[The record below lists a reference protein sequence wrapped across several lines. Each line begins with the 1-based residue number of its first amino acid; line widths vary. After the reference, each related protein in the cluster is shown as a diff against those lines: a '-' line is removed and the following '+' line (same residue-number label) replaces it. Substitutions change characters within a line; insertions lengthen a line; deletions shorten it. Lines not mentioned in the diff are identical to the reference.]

1 MAAAKPTPPL
11 SPRYDY
17 IVVGGGSAGAVVAR
31 RLADAGEAS
40 VLLIEAGPD
49 DAGIAEIED
58 PARWPSLGRGGYDWG
73 YDYAPTS
80 HVAGRRIGIPRGRV
94 LGGSS
99 SINAMLWYRG
109 HPTDYDAWAAGGAPG
124 WSFAECLPFF
134 MRTEDWEDGATP
146 LRGAGGPMR
155 IERSHDPHPL
165 AFAMIEGAA
174 ELGVPIIDDPN
185 GPTNEGAALS
195 NLNQSGGKRWSAARG
210 YLRSNDERPNLT
222 ILTGS
227 QALRLGIARGRCVSV
242 HHLVE
247 GRVVE
252 TGADCEVILALG
264 AIDTPR
270 LLMLSG
276 IGHPA
281 SLGGLGIE
289 TIVALPGVGANLQDH
304 PLIRAV
310 NFRARGPLG
319 PVRDNG
325 GGSMINWKSRPSL
338 AKPDLHAICIQ
349 GRSATP
355 EVAAAHDVTG
365 DVFAIAP
372 GLMGSKSVG
381 HLRLLEASPQ
391 GRMDIQPNFLA
402 HPDDLT
408 ALVTAIDFTMDL
420 VMTSAFAQLF
430 AGYAAPSR
438 RLNRAETIDFI
449 RQSCSTFFHTCGT
462 CRMGSD
468 AAAVV
473 DPQLRVH
480 GIDGLRIADASVIP
494 TIPSC
499 NTLAPVLMIAERAA
513 DFILS
518 QGQRSAA

>member
-1 MAAAKPTPPL
+1 ML

-17 IVVGGGSAGAVVAR
+17 IVVGGGSAGAAVAR
-31 RLADAGEAS
+31 RLVDAGEAT

-49 DAGIAEIED
+49 DKGIAEIED
-58 PARWPSLGRGGYDWG
+58 PARWPTLGRGSFDWG
-73 YDYAPTS
+73 YDYAPTP
-80 HVAGRRIGIPRGRV
+80 HVAGRTIGIPRGRV

-109 HPTDYDAWAAGGAPG
+109 HPSDYDAWEAAGATG

-134 MRTEDWEDGATP
+134 KRSEDWEDGASD

-165 AFAMIEGAA
+165 ARAMIEGAG

-185 GPTNEGAALS
+185 GPSNEGAALS
-195 NLNQSGGKRWSAARG
+195 NLNQSGGRRWSAARG
-210 YLRSNDERPNLT
+210 YLRPVEQHPNLT
-222 ILTGS
+222 LLTGS
-227 QALRLGIARGRCVSV
+227 QAQRLGIAKGRCISV

-276 IGHPA
+276 IGDPA
-281 SLGGLGIE
+281 LLAGLGIE
-289 TIVALPGVGANLQDH
+289 TILALPGVGANLQDH

-310 NFRARGPLG
+310 NFRARAPLG

-325 GGSMINWKSRPSL
+325 GGSMINWKSRPGL

-355 EVAAAHDVTG
+355 ELAAGHDLTG

-372 GLMGSKSVG
+372 GLMGSKSIG
-381 HLRLLEASPQ
+381 HLRLLEASPN
-391 GRMDIQPNFLA
+391 GRMEIQPNFLA
-402 HPDDLT
+402 HPDDLE
-408 ALVTAIDFTMDL
+408 ALVTAVDFVTDL
-420 VMTSAFAQLF
+420 VATSAYAQLF
-430 AGYAAPSR
+430 AGYVAPAR
-438 RLNRAETIDFI
+438 RLNRTETIAFI

-468 AAAVV
+468 ETAVV
-473 DPQLRVH
+473 DPKLRLH
-480 GIDGLRIADASVIP
+480 GIEGLRIADASVIP

-513 DFILS
+513 DFILL

>member
-1 MAAAKPTPPL
+1 MAAARPTPTL
-11 SPRYDY
+11 LPRYDY
-17 IVVGGGSAGAVVAR
+17 IVVGGGSGGAVVAR
-31 RLADAGEAS
+31 RLAEASDAS
-40 VLLIEAGPD
+40 VLLIEAGPTDEGVAAID
-49 DAGIAEIED
+49 D
-58 PARWPSLGRGGYDWG
+58 PTKWVSLGRGGYDWG
-73 YDYAPTS
+73 YDYAPTTL
-80 HVAGRRIGIPRGRV
+80 VNGRTISIPRGRV

-109 HPTDYDAWAAGGAPG
+109 HPSDYDAWEAAGASG
-124 WSFAECLPFF
+124 WSFADCLPFF
-134 MRTEDWEDGATP
+134 KRSEDWEDGESP

-185 GPTNEGAALS
+185 GASNEGAALS
-195 NLNQSGGKRWSAARG
+195 NLNQSGGSRWSAARG
-210 YLRSNDERPNLT
+210 YLRPVEGRKNLT

-227 QALRLGIARGRCVSV
+227 QALRVGLRHGRCTSV

-247 GRVVE
+247 DRVVE
-252 TGADCEVILALG
+252 TGADHEVILALG

-276 IGHPA
+276 IGNPA
-281 SLGGLGIE
+281 ALGGLGIE
-289 TIVALPGVGANLQDH
+289 TKVALPGVGANLQDH

-310 NFRARGPLG
+310 NFRARAPLG

-325 GGSMINWKSRPSL
+325 GGAMINWKSRPSL

-349 GRSATP
+349 GRSAVP
-355 EVAAAHDVTG
+355 ELAAEHDLNG

-372 GLMGSKSVG
+372 GLMGSKSIG
-381 HLRLLEASPQ
+381 QLRLLEASPM
-391 GRMDIQPNFLA
+391 GRMEIQPNFLS
-402 HPDDLT
+402 HPDDLA
-408 ALVTAIDFTMDL
+408 ALVTAVDFVMDL
-420 VMTSAFAQLF
+420 VTTSAFAHLF

-438 RLNRAETIDFI
+438 RLNKGETIDFI
-449 RQSCSTFFHTCGT
+449 RQTCSTFFHTCGT
-462 CRMGSD
+462 ARMGTD
-468 AAAVV
+468 EDAVV
-473 DPQLRVH
+473 DPRLKVRGVE
-480 GIDGLRIADASVIP
+480 GLSIADASVIP
-494 TIPSC
+494 IIPSC

-518 QGQRSAA
+518 KA

>member
-1 MAAAKPTPPL
+1 MARARPTPTL
-11 SPRYDY
+11 LPRYDY
-17 IVVGGGSAGAVVAR
+17 IVVGGGSGGAVVAR
-31 RLADAGEAS
+31 RLAEASDAS
-40 VLLIEAGPD
+40 VLVIEAGPSDEGVAAID
-49 DAGIAEIED
+49 D
-58 PARWPSLGRGGYDWG
+58 PTKWVSLGRGGYDWG
-73 YDYAPTS
+73 YDYAPTTLVS
-80 HVAGRRIGIPRGRV
+80 GRTIGIPRGRV

-109 HPTDYDAWAAGGAPG
+109 HPSDYDAWEANGATG
-124 WSFAECLPFF
+124 WSFADCLPFF
-134 MRTEDWEDGATP
+134 KRTEDWEDGESP

-155 IERSHDPHPL
+155 IERSPDPHPL

-185 GPTNEGAALS
+185 GPSNEGAALS
-195 NLNQSGGKRWSAARG
+195 NLNQSGGRRWSAARG
-210 YLRSNDERPNLT
+210 YLRPLADRPNLT

-227 QALRLGIARGRCVSV
+227 QALRLGLSQGRCVSV

-276 IGHPA
+276 IGNPVT
-281 SLGGLGIE
+281 LGGLGIE
-289 TIVALPGVGANLQDH
+289 TLADLPGVGANLQDH

-310 NFRARGPLG
+310 NFRARAPLG

-325 GGSMINWKSRPSL
+325 GGAMINWKSRPSL
-338 AKPDLHAICIQ
+338 SKPDLHAICIQ
-349 GRSATP
+349 GRSAVP
-355 EVAAAHDVTG
+355 ELAAEHDLTG

-372 GLMGSKSVG
+372 GLMGSKSIG
-381 HLRLLEASPQ
+381 QLRLLEASPM
-391 GRMDIQPNFLA
+391 GRMEIQPNFLS
-402 HPDDLT
+402 HPDDLA
-408 ALVTAIDFTMDL
+408 ALVTAVDFVMDL
-420 VMTSAFAQLF
+420 VTTSAFAQLF

-438 RLNRAETIDFI
+438 RLNRGEMIDFI
-449 RQSCSTFFHTCGT
+449 RQTCSTFFHTCGT
-462 CRMGSD
+462 ARMGTD
-468 AAAVV
+468 EGAVV
-473 DPQLRVH
+473 DPQLKVRGVA
-480 GIDGLRIADASVIP
+480 GLSIADASVIP
-494 TIPSC
+494 IIPSC

-518 QGQRSAA
+518 KA